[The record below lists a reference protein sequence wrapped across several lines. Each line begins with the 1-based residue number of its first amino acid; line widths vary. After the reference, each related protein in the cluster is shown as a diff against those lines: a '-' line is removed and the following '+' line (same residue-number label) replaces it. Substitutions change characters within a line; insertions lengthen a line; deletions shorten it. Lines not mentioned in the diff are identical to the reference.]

1 MIARV
6 VNHRPLLAGL
16 LAAVVL
22 TRSTAGG
29 VAHLNDIDSNY
40 SWAPQLESPT
50 TTQAAADHVRG
61 GWPPPGRGPLLA
73 EGGFLI
79 QTKGTMHHHEPT
91 GSWRFRIARDD
102 PRQPRYELT
111 ILPCTMLSD
120 MQQIVE
126 SAEGP
131 PRREIVFELT
141 GQVLRYHDR
150 NYLLPTYVPRVD
162 SDKQRAAT
170 TRSDESQA
178 ESPSSDTAEAI
189 LRNLDRAVGPV
200 AQGQSGGRAH
210 EPASQPTPPP
220 GAVMLSR
227 RGWMVREAGGAWSW
241 VFDAD
246 AEGLA
251 DPPMILLPCRLLQR
265 MEQHPQRSR
274 AHAPMVISG
283 RVFHYHGRRYL
294 LPTSFQIPHDRTTL
308 HP

>member
-1 MIARV
+1 M
-6 VNHRPLLAGL
+6 NHRPLLAGL

-22 TRSTAGG
+22 TRGTAGG
-29 VAHLNDIDSNY
+29 VAHLNDIDSNN
-40 SWAPQLESPT
+40 SWAPQLESPPT
-50 TTQAAADHVRG
+50 KPLQADDARG

-79 QTKGTMHHHEPT
+79 QTRGTMHHHEPT

-102 PRQPRYELT
+102 PHQPRYELT
-111 ILPCTMLSD
+111 ILPCAMLSD

-126 SAEGP
+126 AAKDP

-150 NYLLPTYVPRVD
+150 NYLLPTYVPRID
-162 SDKQRAAT
+162 ADKQRAAT
-170 TRSDESQA
+170 TRPDGPRA
-178 ESPSSDTAEAI
+178 ETLSSDTAEEI
-189 LRNLDRAVGPV
+189 LRNLDLAVGPV
-200 AQGQSGGRAH
+200 AQGQSGHRAH
-210 EPASQPTPPP
+210 QPASQPPPPP

-227 RGWMVREAGGAWSW
+227 RGRMIREAGGAWSW

-265 MEQHPQRSR
+265 MEQYPQRSR
-274 AHAPMVISG
+274 THAAMVISG
-283 RVFHYHGRRYL
+283 RVFRYQGRRYL